1 VSYGD
6 KFINDGFIG
15 DNIIAMAQSRSSTQ
29 ARAPRRAPKMPVEER
44 RAQLLRCALRAFSS
58 EGIGSAG
65 HADIAAEAHV
75 SVPTVFDYFPT
86 RTALIE
92 AVVDEVERF
101 FSARSSSAISRL
113 HTARGQLAAVLQDF
127 ADSCDTHPEYARV
140 WVNWGTSFQ
149 KKIWPYYQ
157 RFMTGSMKFHRELIE
172 AGLRRGETL
181 QHVDPDRLTY
191 LVIGTSTTIVQMK
204 MQNVDPRWIAQYL
217 DAVVAMAL
225 DQK

>member
-1 VSYGD
+1 
-6 KFINDGFIG
+6 
-15 DNIIAMAQSRSSTQ
+15 
-29 ARAPRRAPKMPVEER
+29 MPVEER

-58 EGIGSAG
+58 EGIGSAV

-101 FSARSSSAISRL
+101 FSARSSSAISRSL
-113 HTARGQLAAVLQDF
+113 TARGQLAAVLQDF

-157 RFMTGSMKFHRELIE
+157 RFMTGSMKFHRDLLE
-172 AGLRRGETL
+172 AGLRRGERL

-217 DAVVAMAL
+217 GAVVAMAL

>member
-1 VSYGD
+1 
-6 KFINDGFIG
+6 
-15 DNIIAMAQSRSSTQ
+15 
-29 ARAPRRAPKMPVEER
+29 MPVEER
-44 RAQLLRCALRAFSS
+44 RAQLLRCALRAFSN

-65 HADIAAEAHV
+65 HADIALEARV

-101 FSARSSSAISRL
+101 FSARSVAAIAPVR
-113 HTARGQLAAVLQDF
+113 TVREQLAAVLRDF

-157 RFMTGSMKFHRELIE
+157 RFLTGSMKFHRDLIE
-172 AGLRRGETL
+172 AGLRRGEAL
-181 QHVDPDRLTY
+181 QSVDPDRLTY

-204 MQNVDPRWIAQYL
+204 MQNVDARWIGQYM
-217 DAVVAMAL
+217 DAVVAMAV
-225 DQK
+225 DEKAARR

>member
-1 VSYGD
+1 
-6 KFINDGFIG
+6 
-15 DNIIAMAQSRSSTQ
+15 
-29 ARAPRRAPKMPVEER
+29 MPVEER
-44 RAQLLRCALRAFSS
+44 RAQLLRCALRAFSR

-86 RTALIE
+86 RNALIE
-92 AVVDEVERF
+92 AVVVEVERF
-101 FSARSSSAISRL
+101 FSARSLRATSQFETVRE
-113 HTARGQLAAVLQDF
+113 QLAAVLRDF

-157 RFMTGSMKFHRELIE
+157 RFMTGSMKFHRDLIE
-172 AGLRRGETL
+172 AGLRRGEPL
-181 QHVDPDRLTY
+181 RNVDPDRLTY

-204 MQNVDPRWIAQYL
+204 MQNVDAGWIAQYL
-217 DAVVAMAL
+217 EAVVAMAV

>member
-1 VSYGD
+1 MDRTSQRV
-6 KFINDGFIG
+6 
-15 DNIIAMAQSRSSTQ
+15 
-29 ARAPRRAPKMPVEER
+29 PRRAPKLPVEER
-44 RAQLLRCALRAFSS
+44 RAQLLRCALRAFAR

-86 RTALIE
+86 RAALIE

-101 FSARSSSAISRL
+101 FSARSAGAVASVASVPE
-113 HTARGQLAAVLQDF
+113 QLAAVLRDF
-127 ADSCDTHPEYARV
+127 AESCDTHPEYARV

-157 RFMTGSMKFHRELIE
+157 RFMSGSIKFHRDLIA
-172 AGLRRGETL
+172 AGLARGEPL
-181 QHVDPDRLTY
+181 RGVDPDRLTY

-204 MQNVDPRWIAQYL
+204 MQNVDARWISEYL
-217 DAVVAMAL
+217 EGVVAMAL
-225 DQK
+225 DAKAA